1 MHHDYYH
8 PLHYHH
14 RYHYSYCHLDHRDHV
29 DQLIA
34 VTRDSLVMSQPL
46 RTRSTATTTNTTTST
61 STNNTSAYAHH
72 GHGHGHHGA
81 HDHDDDDD
89 DRDEAEGDGDEAYDG
104 RPTADLSASSSSISS
119 TGKLLTAEMLKGMSP
134 QSQTRVF
141 YRMLA
146 DVEDFMMMFDHL
158 IMRQT
163 GHDDV
168 SASSLQSQS
177 SSSCSA
183 SASSSSSSSSEAEV
197 VVALYEIMSGME
209 GMYAFLMRFAEDWQR
224 RTKEWL
230 QRMLRRHMALPVMRP
245 TVLQTV
251 IQCLMRE
258 NMLFSSETVQTIR
271 NVR

>member
-1 MHHDYYH
+1 M
-8 PLHYHH
+8 
-14 RYHYSYCHLDHRDHV
+14 

-46 RTRSTATTTNTTTST
+46 RTRSTATSTTTTST

-81 HDHDDDDD
+81 HDDDDDDD
-89 DRDEAEGDGDEAYDG
+89 DRDEAEGDGDEAYDD
-104 RPTADLSASSSSISS
+104 RPTAALSASSSSISS

-134 QSQTRVF
+134 QAQTRVF

-168 SASSLQSQS
+168 SASSSSCSAS
-177 SSSCSA
+177 SSSCSSC